1 MSDISD
7 ELRKFTNTYH
17 LNSLQIYELKRIAD
31 RIDAAHRS
39 ALEKLAAQLDETSDM
54 REFCGRIEQAAAN
67 REDVTLW
74 GVDYVALPVD
84 ADGVPIHVGDT
95 VYLDDG
101 RKAEV
106 THIDL
111 MWGTSCIVCFA
122 SGKDHDC
129 FPSGI
134 SHTRPDS
141 WERIADELD
150 EQAGSLTKDG
160 YTWQEDAIHDFADRI
175 RKLAKEGE

>member
-1 MSDISD
+1 MDDRSEQTAPSAALRGWVRRARADCHMSLR
-7 ELRKFTNTYH
+7 EL
-17 LNSLQIYELKRIAD
+17 EAIAD
-31 RIDAAHRS
+31 HIDA
-39 ALEKLAAQLDETSDM
+39 EMVE
-54 REFCGRIEQAAAN
+54 
-67 REDVTLW
+67 
-74 GVDYVALPVD
+74 LPKD
-84 ADGVPIHVGDT
+84 RDGVPIHVGDV

-111 MWGTSCIVCFA
+111 MWGTSCIACFA

-141 WERIADELD
+141 WERIANELD

-175 RKLAKEGE
+175 RNLAKKEDKR

>member
-1 MSDISD
+1 MDDKSEQKAPSAALRGWVRRARADCHMSLR
-7 ELRKFTNTYH
+7 EL
-17 LNSLQIYELKRIAD
+17 EAIAD
-31 RIDAAHRS
+31 HIDNE
-39 ALEKLAAQLDETSDM
+39 LVE
-54 REFCGRIEQAAAN
+54 
-67 REDVTLW
+67 
-74 GVDYVALPVD
+74 LPRD
-84 ADGVPIHVGDT
+84 RDGVPIHVGDV

-111 MWGTSCIVCFA
+111 MWGTSCIACFA

-134 SHTRPDS
+134 SHTVPDS

-150 EQAGSLTKDG
+150 EMV
-160 YTWQEDAIHDFADRI
+160 DAASHADDTCEKLSDIALRI
-175 RKLAKEGE
+175 RKLAKEGER

>member
-7 ELRKFTNTYH
+7 ELRKFTNTYD

-95 VYLDDG
+95 VYGEDG
-101 RKAEV
+101 MSYKVVSISFGRWPGGVTVNAVNGFSKWRDLIPGKM
-106 THIDL
+106 THI
-111 MWGTSCIVCFA
+111 S
-122 SGKDHDC
+122 
-129 FPSGI
+129 
-134 SHTRPDS
+134 PDS
-141 WERIADELD
+141 LESIARDLED
-150 EQAGSLTKDG
+150 WADGNISGSA
-160 YTWQEDAIHDFADRI
+160 QSFADRI
-175 RKLAKEGE
+175 REVAEREGER